1 MINIKESCR
10 TCSKL
15 NRCVKII
22 EYNVNNILLPA
33 EKKWT
38 NCIDFEHLE
47 SVVEN
52 CVMYNIQ
59 DALMDYDAKHISNF
73 TPIGYAKMLPELEI
87 LKVIKKIKVTSRFY
101 NMLRNLFDRK
111 VLYGISSPLETFQG
125 IPIEID
131 DTIENEYYEL
141 VY

>member
-15 NRCVKII
+15 NRCVKTI

-33 EKKWT
+33 EKKWI

-47 SVVEN
+47 SVVED

-59 DALMDYDAKHISNF
+59 DALMNYDTKRISNF

-87 LKVIKKIKVTSRFY
+87 PKVIKKIKVTSGFY
-101 NMLRNLFDRK
+101 NMLRNLFGRE
-111 VLYGISSPLETFQG
+111 VLYGISFPAETFRG

-131 DTIENEYYEL
+131 DDIENDYEL
-141 VY
+141 VC